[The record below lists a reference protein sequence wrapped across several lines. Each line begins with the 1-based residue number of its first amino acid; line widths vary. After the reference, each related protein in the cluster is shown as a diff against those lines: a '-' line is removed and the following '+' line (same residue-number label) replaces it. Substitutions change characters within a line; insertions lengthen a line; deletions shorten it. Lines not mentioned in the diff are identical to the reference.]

1 MRKSIGPFIFF
12 YLLPAFLCGILFF
25 APADVCASSWGLLRD
40 LEKKETQTDTPI
52 YKFYAMNFY
61 LTNRPIT
68 YAFSIDYGEKTPPD
82 TLTKELHRA
91 TLMKKVEKNFQQ
103 WLTETE
109 KMIRTTHREADFAD
123 VLKILSTHKLKLKP
137 VKQGKPDIT
146 FLFSIYPGGGL
157 YNKDTD
163 YGIRIPNPFYS
174 EEPEYQKTDYL
185 LTHEFGHFWGLSDRY
200 FEGANNSSVEYSTS
214 GDINSKA
221 IMSDGKD
228 FTCDDID
235 GFINV
240 MDWHIAQIKGQFP
253 KRAQQGWKG
262 FCENRYYKNAREI
275 NRKEHFLGLKTI
287 SFNSDGSVKESKEA
301 SLPNF
306 LFGDSKLLSVDL
318 EGVQRVPLAKSGY
331 VEVDF
336 TQLRNNYR
344 VKIKGG
350 TADFVALESTAQ
362 YDGNAWAVDTS
373 HFTWGNAY
381 QEILK
386 IENNR
391 CVYRKLNGVFQNSQI
406 IFSDSY
412 TQVKAEGDFT
422 LRKAPN
428 DPFHLTWSENKKTN
442 EHEIGVRNSRVDY
455 RFTNTQDIL
464 NHEGLS
470 RYQPLSIHQR
480 VSSLQTEISRAEQTC
495 RFFERL
501 QYSLL

>member
-1 MRKSIGPFIFF
+1 M
-12 YLLPAFLCGILFF
+12 
-25 APADVCASSWGLLRD
+25 
-40 LEKKETQTDTPI
+40 
-52 YKFYAMNFY
+52 
-61 LTNRPIT
+61 
-68 YAFSIDYGEKTPPD
+68 
-82 TLTKELHRA
+82 
-91 TLMKKVEKNFQQ
+91 
-103 WLTETE
+103 
-109 KMIRTTHREADFAD
+109 
-123 VLKILSTHKLKLKP
+123 
-137 VKQGKPDIT
+137 
-146 FLFSIYPGGGL
+146 
-157 YNKDTD
+157 
-163 YGIRIPNPFYS
+163 
-174 EEPEYQKTDYL
+174 
-185 LTHEFGHFWGLSDRY
+185 
-200 FEGANNSSVEYSTS
+200 
-214 GDINSKA
+214 
-221 IMSDGKD
+221 
-228 FTCDDID
+228 
-235 GFINV
+235 
-240 MDWHIAQIKGQFP
+240 
-253 KRAQQGWKG
+253 
-262 FCENRYYKNAREI
+262 
-275 NRKEHFLGLKTI
+275 
-287 SFNSDGSVKESKEA
+287 
-301 SLPNF
+301 PNF

-336 TQLRNNYR
+336 TQLRNNYH

-373 HFTWGNAY
+373 HFTWRSAY
-381 QEILK
+381 QEILQ

-422 LRKAPN
+422 LRKTPN

-455 RFTNTQDIL
+455 RFTEMQDIL

-470 RYQPLSIHQR
+470 RYQPFSIHQR